1 MPRAHQQKGGFQL
14 SFGAPQRV
22 PGTVAYL
29 KGYSKIQSLLI
40 RWLETSS
47 SLYKCGAVFL
57 APKVSLR
64 SEGDHLLQYK
74 NPEQT
79 ARHDLQ
85 GLPWPGKDKSVYDA
99 PQDWLLLLQ
108 GVASD
113 NLECWSPGAPGQN
126 IKDRLVSEMKSSHK
140 ARPTNQKQY
149 FLPEVSTPQP
159 ASQTWPTTC
168 WFCFVS
174 TKFHWNLAT
183 CICLHTVCGC
193 LNTKILLC

>member
-40 RWLETSS
+40 RWLEASS
-47 SLYKCGAVFL
+47 GLYKCGAVFL

-126 IKDRLVSEMKSSHK
+126 VRDRLVSEMKSSHK

-159 ASQTWPTTC
+159 ASQPGPPPVG
-168 WFCFVS
+168 FVLFQQS
-174 TKFHWNLAT
+174 FTGT
-183 CICLHTVCGC
+183 
-193 LNTKILLC
+193 